1 MAKKTRTFSDHS
13 VTFFLLLEQLGGG
26 TLWGLL
32 SLLTGAKTFDGMAF
46 NSFIGNYSSN
56 YTHMDTLL
64 NHQANSF
71 ALEMLEA
78 SQEGDNRNVDML
90 VGDIYGSDYSKVGL
104 K

>member
-1 MAKKTRTFSDHS
+1 
-13 VTFFLLLEQLGGG
+13 
-26 TLWGLL
+26 
-32 SLLTGAKTFDGMAF
+32 MAF

-104 K
+104 KSTTIASSMGKVFKKNVDKRQFKPEDISRSLLYMVR